1 MIQIEIS
8 QFEQVLPF
16 VSASSEDVFQKIEPS
31 FDSHYY
37 DLVATYVGAEAEKAV
52 CTEGS
57 PLYNYASEYI
67 ILATFLDRL
76 RSQDVIMT
84 DNGFGVVSNDNIAP
98 ASQTRVD
105 ALERELTYRRDTVL
119 HNVINRLRQVEGWAD
134 SLQAHNTIRSFVW
147 SPYILGKYCGLPGKL
162 TFDDLAA
169 HRSEIAAAESFLRQ
183 QFGDAQID
191 QLLEEERTAQ
201 FATSHRTAIQR
212 ILDFIGS
219 NITQNGEPIDARIR
233 PRLFESLLR
242 YVEEHLDDFAK
253 YRESS
258 AYTANHMQAYENKT
272 DDTTFFFA
280 G

>member
-1 MIQIEIS
+1 MIQIEIN

-16 VSASSEDVFQKIEPS
+16 VGAASEDVFTKMELS
-31 FDSHYY
+31 FESHYN
-37 DLVATYVGAEAEKAV
+37 DLIASVVGSDAEQAV
-52 CTEGS
+52 NEEDS
-57 PLYNYASEYI
+57 PLQKFARDYV

-76 RSQDVIMT
+76 RSQDIIMT

-105 ALERELTYRRDTVL
+105 ALERELTYRRDFAL
-119 HNVINRLRQVEGWAD
+119 HCVISHLRKVEGWAD
-134 SLQAHNTIRSFVW
+134 SLQAFNTIRSFVW
-147 SPYILGKYCGLPGKL
+147 SPYILGKHCGLPGKL
-162 TFDDLAA
+162 TFDDLAT
-169 HRSEIAAAESFLRQ
+169 HKGEIDAAESFLRQ

-191 QLLEEERTAQ
+191 QMLEEERAAQ
-201 FATSHRTAIQR
+201 FATSHRAAIQR

-219 NITQNGEPIDARIR
+219 NITKNDEPIDARTR
-233 PRLFESLLR
+233 STLFENLLR

-280 G
+280 